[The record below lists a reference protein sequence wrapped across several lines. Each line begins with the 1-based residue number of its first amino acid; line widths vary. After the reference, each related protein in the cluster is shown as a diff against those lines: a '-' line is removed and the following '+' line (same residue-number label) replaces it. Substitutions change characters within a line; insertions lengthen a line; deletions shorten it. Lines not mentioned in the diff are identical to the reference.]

1 MGLDIKIPIGLMFTL
16 LGLILTI
23 LGLVSMNNTE
33 MYEQSLGYN
42 INLISGLVMLVFGC
56 FMLFTS
62 RLFKKKKTRMVRIS
76 PRRVNVSPIGI
87 FISSPILFPL

>member
-1 MGLDIKIPIGLMFTL
+1 MGLDIKIPIGLMFTI

-23 LGLVSMNNTE
+23 LGLVTASDTA

-42 INLISGLVMLVFGC
+42 INLFSGILMLAFGA

-62 RLFKKKKTRMVRIS
+62 RLFKKKKTEE
-76 PRRVNVSPIGI
+76 
-87 FISSPILFPL
+87 